1 MARPMQS
8 TFLVMIGG
16 AIGAAAR
23 YHSGIAVTALTGER
37 WPWGTLVVN
46 VIGALLMGIL
56 AGFAIARGLA
66 EPWRLFFGV
75 GILGGF
81 TTFSAFSLEV
91 WRMIER
97 DALWSALGYTA
108 ASVVVTVLCIGIGV
122 AATRAVLT

>member
-23 YHSGIAVTALTGER
+23 YHSGIAVTALAGER

-97 DALWSALGYTA
+97 DALWSALGYAA
-108 ASVVVTVLCIGIGV
+108 ASVVVTILCVGIGV